1 MFLILVI
8 LEVYV
13 IKCLSHLRLIILDK
27 NLVKNKLQK
36 VLLNNNRHV
45 TIRVINLFLINSY
58 ISLSIIKIKYFR
70 VGLIFKLSLGQKN
83 HTQSDL

>member
-1 MFLILVI
+1 M
-8 LEVYV
+8 